1 MFIVMYWS
9 ASRVEIKQLENVHS
23 SLEQGFHSWFVNGIK
38 KKVSFKLGKEI
49 EKHVYRHVT
58 SVEQSKYSE
67 SPLAFIWLL
76 YSEDIFLQ

>member
-1 MFIVMYWS
+1 MVTF
-9 ASRVEIKQLENVHS
+9 E
-23 SLEQGFHSWFVNGIK
+23 
-38 KKVSFKLGKEI
+38 LGKEI
-49 EKHVYRHVT
+49 EKHVFRHVT